1 MLLQP
6 FALLAT
12 FLLSSTSAM
21 AITAPPPTPTL
32 AARQTTSASTTA
44 IDFITT
50 EYITIPGQTN
60 DHVTLA
66 PQTITIAVPTCI
78 MTLTPDKNGYVPP
91 GTCNALY
98 DYYPSFAAAVV
109 FSVLFGMLTAMHIV
123 QAAMYKKK
131 FCWVVIMGAMWE
143 FASFA
148 TRAVST
154 LHQQS
159 VALLLVSQLFVLLA
173 PLWINAFA
181 YMLLAR
187 LIHFFSPTHTIFR
200 IPTAIL
206 SILFVSLDFISFVIQ
221 LVGGSYAGPTAPVD
235 QQMKGVHIY
244 MGGIGLQ
251 QFFIFVFLGLAVKF
265 QREMRRLER
274 MGPGAKM
281 GWRGVLWTLYGSLG
295 FITVRIF
302 FRLIEFSGGKT
313 SSNPLPFHE
322 GYFYAL
328 EAMPMFFAIMCFNV
342 NHPGRVLVGPESEL
356 PGLRETFW
364 KKGRGGR
371 RGKKGV
377 SDESGEGLVGKYEM
391 IEKEVKA

>member
-1 MLLQP
+1 MLLQQLG
-6 FALLAT
+6 LLAT
-12 FLLSSTSAM
+12 LLVTGASTM
-21 AITAPPPTPTL
+21 VITTPPPTPTL
-32 AARQTTSASTTA
+32 IARQTTSASTTE
-44 IDFITT
+44 IDFMT
-50 EYITIPGQTN
+50 EFITIPGQTN
-60 DHVTLA
+60 EYVTLA

-98 DYYPSFAAAVV
+98 DYYPSFAAAVI
-109 FSVLFGMLTAMHIV
+109 FSVLFGILTVAHIV

-131 FCWVVIMGAMWE
+131 FCWIVIMGAMWE

-148 TRAVST
+148 TRSVST

-159 VALLLVSQLFVLLA
+159 VALLLTSQLFVLLA

-187 LIHFFSPTHTIFR
+187 LINFYLPVHKILS

-221 LVGGSYAGPTAPVD
+221 LVGGSHAGPTAPED

-265 QREMRRLER
+265 QMEMRQLQAL
-274 MGPGAKM
+274 GGAKE
-281 GWRGVLWTLYGSLG
+281 GWKACLWTLYGSLG

-328 EAMPMFFAIMCFNV
+328 EAVPMLFAILCFNV
-342 NHPGRVLVGPESEL
+342 NHPGRVLIGPESEL

-364 KKGRGGR
+364 KKGSRGR
-371 RGKKGV
+371 RGKKGIV
-377 SDESGEGLVGKYEM
+377 DDSEEQ
-391 IEKEVKA
+391 